1 MNLSSLWCV
10 AALSAFVAF
19 PAGAAPVEA
28 GGYHVAQRLKVG
40 GEGGWD
46 ILTVDPDAHRL
57 YYGRSTRMQV
67 LDLETG
73 KVVGEIPDTPGIHG
87 VALVPD
93 LGRGFTSNGRDSSVT
108 VFDLKTLAVVTRVHI
123 DGRNPD
129 AILYEP
135 VTKRVFV
142 FNGGSQGA
150 TAIDAATG
158 TVAGTVALDG
168 RPEFAVADGHGR
180 VFVNLEDSSAV
191 AGFDAKSL
199 KVESRWSLAPGE
211 GPSGIALDREQHRLF
226 SVCGNEKIVVLDSK
240 SGKVV
245 ATLPIGK
252 GTDGAEFDPAT
263 GLVFSSNGEGTLSV
277 IHEDSADKF
286 TVVATVPTQR
296 GARTMAL
303 DPKSHRIYLATASFG
318 ETPAPTPE
326 RPRPRP
332 PMLPDSFEILVLD
345 R

>member
-1 MNLSSLWCV
+1 MKLLSRMCLG
-10 AALSAFVAF
+10 ALLALVMVTGREARAD
-19 PAGAAPVEA
+19 AGTYKVMTQ
-28 GGYHVAQRLKVG
+28 YKVG

-46 ILTVDPDAHRL
+46 ILTMDPDTHRL
-57 YYGRSTRMQV
+57 YYGRGTRMQV
-67 LDLETG
+67 FDLETG
-73 KVVGEIPDTPGIHG
+73 KVIGEIPDTPGIHG
-87 VALVPD
+87 VALAPG

-108 VFDLKTLAVVTRVHI
+108 IFDLKTLAVVRRVHI

-135 VTKRVFV
+135 VTKRIFA
-142 FNGGSQGA
+142 FNGGSQNA

-168 RPEFAVADGHGR
+168 RPEFAVADGKGK

-191 AGFDAKSL
+191 AGFDARSL
-199 KVESRWSLAPGE
+199 KVESRWPLVGGE
-211 GPSGIALDREQHRLF
+211 GPSGIALDRAHHRLF
-226 SVCGNEKIVVLDSK
+226 SVCGNEKMVVLDSG

-252 GTDGAEFDPAT
+252 GPDGAEFDPGT
-263 GLVFSSNGEGTLSV
+263 GLAFSSNGEGTLTV

-286 TVVATVPTQR
+286 SVVGTVTTQR

-303 DPKSHRIYLATASFG
+303 DPKSHRLYLAAASYG
-318 ETPAPTPE
+318 EAPAPTAD
-326 RPRPRP
+326 RPHPRP
-332 PMLPDSFEILVLD
+332 PMLPDSFVILVLD

>member
-1 MNLSSLWCV
+1 MRV
-10 AALSAFVAF
+10 AYKV
-19 PAGAAPVEA
+19 VTQ
-28 GGYHVAQRLKVG
+28 YKVG

-57 YYGRSTRMQV
+57 YYGRGTRMQV

-73 KVVGEIPDTPGIHG
+73 KVIGEIPDTPGIHG
-87 VALVPD
+87 VALAPG

-108 VFDLKTLAVVTRVHI
+108 IFDLKTLAVLGRVHV

-135 VTKRVFV
+135 VTKRIFV
-142 FNGGSQGA
+142 FNAGSQSA
-150 TAIDAATG
+150 TAIDAASG
-158 TVAGTVALDG
+158 TVVGTVALDG
-168 RPEFAVADGHGR
+168 RPEFAVADGHGK

-191 AGFDAKSL
+191 AGFDARTL
-199 KVESRWSLAPGE
+199 KVESRWPLVGGE
-211 GPSGIALDREQHRLF
+211 GPSGIALDRAHHRLF
-226 SVCGNEKIVVLDSK
+226 SVCGNEKMVVLDSG

-252 GTDGAEFDPAT
+252 GADGAEFDPGT
-263 GLVFSSNGEGTLSV
+263 GLAFSPNGEGTLTV

-286 TVVATVPTQR
+286 SVVGTVTTQR

-303 DPKSHRIYLATASFG
+303 DPKTHRLYLAAASYG
-318 ETPAPTPE
+318 EAPAPTAD
-326 RPRPRP
+326 RPHPRP
-332 PMLPDSFEILVLD
+332 PMLPDSFVILVLD

>member
-1 MNLSSLWCV
+1 MKLSPLICV
-10 AALSAFVAF
+10 GVLLPLALL
-19 PAGAAPVEA
+19 AGHETRADA
-28 GGYHVAQRLKVG
+28 GTYKVVTRYQVG

-46 ILTVDPDAHRL
+46 ILTVDPDTHRL

-67 LDLETG
+67 FDLDSG
-73 KVVGEIPDTPGIHG
+73 KVVGEIPGTPGIHG
-87 VALVPD
+87 VALAPEF
-93 LGRGFTSNGRDSSVT
+93 GRGFTSNGRDSSVT
-108 VFDLKTLAVVTRVHI
+108 VFDLKSLAVIGRIHL

-135 VTKRVFV
+135 VTKRIFV
-142 FNGGSQGA
+142 FNAGSRSA

-158 TVAGTVALDG
+158 TIAGNVALDG
-168 RPEFAVADGHGR
+168 QPEFAVADGHGK

-199 KVESRWSLAPGE
+199 KVESRWPLVQGE
-211 GPSGIALDREQHRLF
+211 GPSGLALDRVHHRLF
-226 SVCGNEKIVVLDSK
+226 SACGNEKMVVLDSR

-252 GTDGAEFDPAT
+252 GPDGAEFDPGT
-263 GLVFSSNGEGTLSV
+263 GLAFSPNGEGTLTV

-286 TVVATVPTQR
+286 SVVGTVTTQR

-303 DPKSHRIYLATASFG
+303 DPKTHRVYLAAASYG
-318 ETPAPTPE
+318 EAPAPTAD
-326 RPRPRP
+326 RPHPRP
-332 PMLPDSFEILVLD
+332 PMLPDSFVILVLD